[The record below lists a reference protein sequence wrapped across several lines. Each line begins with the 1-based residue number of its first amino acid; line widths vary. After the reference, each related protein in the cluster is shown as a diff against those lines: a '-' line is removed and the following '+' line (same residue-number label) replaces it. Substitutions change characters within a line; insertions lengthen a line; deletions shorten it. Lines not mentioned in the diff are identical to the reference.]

1 MPVILADADAWEA
14 WLDPALDVSARADLL
29 VAAPSERMTVQPA
42 NPVVNSARHE
52 GIDCLAALA
61 A

>member
-1 MPVILADADAWEA
+1 MPVILADAEGWEA
-14 WLDPALDVSARADLL
+14 WLDPLVDASAARELL
-29 VAAPSERMTVQPA
+29 VPAPAELMTARPA

-52 GIDCLAALA
+52 GPDCLAALA